1 MSHFLLQREYANSP
15 ESNAILM
22 ASTLDD
28 HVCHRAS
35 LSEISLGDRIP
46 REAVPVGSVEFARA
60 RMRQIGIS
68 EPLIGSYPDALRSFL
83 MRSLERTT
91 LGDAAPGSFVKPV
104 RVKAFDAITDYPGF
118 ETCGL
123 NLPAETPCWSSP
135 KQTWLSEYRA
145 YILDG
150 DLAGIAQYGEG
161 DDWDLG
167 EPLLAQLHAM
177 IRAWTGAPAAYA
189 LDVAVVVNEQLETLW
204 DKGCNYGTIL
214 NGSLALVEVNDGW
227 ATGYYRDAFSPRE
240 YAAWLNARWMELI
253 RQNSGQSADYPSNDM
268 PKINGAA

>member
-1 MSHFLLQREYANSP
+1 M
-15 ESNAILM
+15 
-22 ASTLDD
+22 
-28 HVCHRAS
+28 
-35 LSEISLGDRIP
+35 
-46 REAVPVGSVEFARA
+46 
-60 RMRQIGIS
+60 
-68 EPLIGSYPDALRSFL
+68 
-83 MRSLERTT
+83 
-91 LGDAAPGSFVKPV
+91 KPV

-150 DLAGIAQYGEG
+150 DLAGFAQYGEG
-161 DDWDLG
+161 PDWDLC
-167 EPLLAQLHAM
+167 EPLLAQLRTM
-177 IRAWTGAPAAYA
+177 IRTWTDAPAAYA
-189 LDVAVVVNEQLETLW
+189 LDVAVVVNERLETLC
-204 DKGCNYGTIL
+204 DNGCSYGTVL

-227 ATGYYRDAFSPRE
+227 ATGYYRDAITPRK

-253 RQNSGQSADYPSNDM
+253 RQDGNQAADSHSRDM